1 METLEGPATAG
12 PSSGSPPP
20 CAPEPWREGA
30 CSGTPTPSCSAGPGG
45 KRPPDRTVVQ
55 APPPKRARPGW
66 GGVPCVRQRIAL
78 ACTVPFT
85 LAVLTARACEGPN
98 PLPALEVLYL
108 MKQALLNTDDAPGED
123 AKDGRGTACW
133 NQATGSLT
141 GALRAAWRSA
151 RSALS
156 DPGVSWP
163 PPLDSV
169 PDTPGFEDERIREWW
184 RRRVRRYLPE
194 AAWARLIW

>member
-1 METLEGPATAG
+1 
-12 PSSGSPPP
+12 
-20 CAPEPWREGA
+20 
-30 CSGTPTPSCSAGPGG
+30 
-45 KRPPDRTVVQ
+45 
-55 APPPKRARPGW
+55 
-66 GGVPCVRQRIAL
+66 
-78 ACTVPFT
+78 
-85 LAVLTARACEGPN
+85 
-98 PLPALEVLYL
+98 

-133 NQATGSLT
+133 NQAAGSLT

-151 RSALS
+151 CSALS